1 MKHIVR
7 LAVTLALVGASLV
20 ACTSAPQTT
29 EPTVREGDGDDRGP
43 RLMKDL
49 SSAELA
55 DYAQAGYIAFDFNPL
70 TARLLFHGLLED
82 PNHIELLQTMADALV
97 EDSPALSAVVFEYL
111 YAAELGMSEEQRA
124 TLDTMYSSAM
134 WVWDLSRKTDGSQ
147 EIESEDFQNP
157 SLFTYDEEGYR
168 ELFADFVAEA
178 GSIERAVR
186 GVQVVIGLY
195 GAFLQHRNGPD
206 YEFDRSEIFG
216 HQRFAIQPEYGAWL
230 NRPVEEELGM
240 LEPVE

>member
-1 MKHIVR
+1 MKYVLKWTM
-7 LAVTLALVGASLV
+7 LAGIALILVLACAS
-20 ACTSAPQTT
+20 TPD
-29 EPTVREGDGDDRGP
+29 ENDEGP
-43 RLMKDL
+43 RYVKDL
-49 SSAELA
+49 SSDELA
-55 DYAQAGYIAFDFNPL
+55 DYAQAGYIAFDFNPI
-70 TARLLFHGLLED
+70 TARLLFHGLLEN
-82 PNHIELLQTMADALV
+82 PNHIGLLQTTADALV

-134 WVWDLSRKTDGSQ
+134 WVWGLSRKTDGSQ

-186 GVQVVIGLY
+186 GVQVILGLY
-195 GAFLQHRNGPD
+195 GEFLQHRNGPEYD
-206 YEFDRSEIFG
+206 FERSEIFG
-216 HQRFAIQPEYGAWL
+216 HQRFAIQPLYGSWL
-230 NRPVEEELGM
+230 NRTLEEELGM
-240 LEPVE
+240 LEPVD